1 MKLPSDIRFAEEK
14 IKEAFYKLEEG
25 DDSERE
31 LFKFINQALDNIK
44 KTLFAEY
51 RYQKI

>member
-25 DDSERE
+25 MILKGNYLS
-31 LFKFINQALDNIK
+31 LSIK
-44 KTLFAEY
+44 H
-51 RYQKI
+51 